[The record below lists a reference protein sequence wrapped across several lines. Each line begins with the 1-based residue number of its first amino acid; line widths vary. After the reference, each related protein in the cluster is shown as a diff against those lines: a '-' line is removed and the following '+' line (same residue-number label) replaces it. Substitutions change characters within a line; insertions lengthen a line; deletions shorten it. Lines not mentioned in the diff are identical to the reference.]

1 MYKPLLF
8 LLLFLFVITGCRTTT
23 VEGDD
28 SEGKIYINYTDWAE
42 SVALTHLAELL
53 LEERLE
59 YEVITKLTNVD
70 TAFMEVAMGEA
81 DVFADAWVPSTHA
94 AFMLLYK
101 DDLEDLGPNYRN
113 ARTGFVVPDYMEEGS
128 IADIIGSYNSPIV
141 GIDSTAGIMVSA
153 LRAIESYGLVNE
165 LLILS
170 DEEMSER
177 VEDAIKR
184 REPVVFTGWEPHWL
198 FFRYELKYLADPLGI
213 YPENENIHT
222 VARSGFIEGHPRAA
236 KFFERMILSENQIN
250 ELLYEVLLS
259 RDPKQGARVW
269 IEKNEFTV
277 NQWVRGLRPERE
289 KIM

>member
-23 VEGDD
+23 GESDD
-28 SEGKIYINYTDWAE
+28 PAGVIYINYTDWAE

-59 YEVITKLTNVD
+59 YEVITKLTDVD
-70 TAFMEVAMGEA
+70 TAFMEVALGEA
-81 DVFADAWVPSTHA
+81 DVFADAWVPYTHA

-113 ARTGFVVPDYMEEGS
+113 ARTGLVVPVYMEEES
-128 IADIIGSYNSPIV
+128 ISDIIRSYNRPIV
-141 GIDSTAGIMVSA
+141 GIDSSAGIMVNA

-170 DEEMSER
+170 DEEMSGR

-213 YPENENIHT
+213 FTENEDIHT
-222 VARSGFIEGHPRAA
+222 IARSGFTESHPRAA
-236 KFFERMILSENQIN
+236 KFFERMILSEKQIN

-259 RDPKQGARVW
+259 RDPKQGARTW